1 MHSKV
6 VLFLF
11 LFLLTAGIT
20 TSLNAQ
26 EAAGQ
31 TQQTLLPDID
41 PQDIEIRSQFQA
53 RFPGLSRQP
62 ILGFNPKPRVF
73 QLDPNRTPFIES
85 EEAVAASLPVGELD
99 RPDAPGYTPLTYT
112 DPSTGFAR
120 LGIGTYTTPEADVF
134 LIQGLGNKNWVSGN
148 LNYRSSDGH
157 LETYQ
162 SAFRDF
168 DTVVRSQFQLSD
180 RAQLRLNTGLF
191 SNFNYLPPDESE
203 TEVFPRTEAKSTNNG
218 IRFGGNFDYNRTSIS
233 GFSSAFNVYRN
244 QFEIIDLLDEDG
256 STIPGTA
263 NEWGGNIGVNYAWA
277 GSRVEEVYSI
287 YAGLKGGGIDLINR
301 ERDDWSISEA
311 GVKYERLLNYQTDIN
326 ASFGGALVTDAFED
340 SRFYITPVL
349 EVRHTLVDGIDI
361 RGRLSGTPQ
370 HNSFNQYR
378 EINRFIGL
386 TEPVS
391 HQYNS
396 ELRAEVIMEP
406 LTGTMFTGG
415 FQIQNVRNYA
425 YFTRSEGGEMFP
437 DVTTGTRFSY
447 QPNFDNA
454 SFLKLYG
461 SFSQQLAAEKFWVSA
476 DAYWQRPRLAG
487 NELIPFVEALG
498 VKGTASIRPIR
509 DLVVE
514 GWADF
519 KGSRHNPAGEDLSSF
534 FLLGTRFELALT
546 SNAGVY
552 AKLLN
557 INDAGYEI
565 WQGYEERGFQ
575 AFVGITY
582 LF

>member
-11 LFLLTAGIT
+11 LSILIAGLT

-26 EAAGQ
+26 EAAEQ
-31 TQQTLLPDID
+31 TEQSLLPEID

-73 QLDPNRTPFIES
+73 QLDPDRTPFIES

-99 RPDAPGYTPLTYT
+99 RPEAPGYAPLTYA

-120 LGIGTYTTPEADVF
+120 FGIGTFTTPEADVY

-157 LETYQ
+157 LESSH

-180 RAQLRLNTGLF
+180 RTRLRLHTGLF

-203 TEVFPRTEAKSTNNG
+203 NEIFSRTEARSANDG
-218 IRFGGNFDYNRTSIS
+218 IRFGGNFDYDRTSIS
-233 GFSSAFNVYRN
+233 GFSSTFNVYRN
-244 QFEIIDLLDEDG
+244 QFEILDFLEGG
-256 STIPGTA
+256 STPAGTA
-263 NEWGGNIGVNYAWA
+263 NEWGGNAHLNYAWA
-277 GSRVEEVYSI
+277 GSRIEEVYSI
-287 YAGLKGGGIDLINR
+287 YARIKGGGIDLINR

-311 GVKYERLLNYQTDIN
+311 GVKYERLLNYQTDIDV
-326 ASFGGALVTDAFED
+326 SLGGALVTDAFED
-340 SRFYITPVL
+340 SRFYIAPVIDL
-349 EVRHTLVDGIDI
+349 RHTLVDGIDV

-370 HNSFNQYR
+370 HKSFNQYR

-396 ELRAEVIMEP
+396 ELRGEVILEP
-406 LTGTMFTGG
+406 LTGTMLTGG
-415 FQIQNVRNYA
+415 VQFQHVRNYA

-437 DVTTGTRFSY
+437 DVSTGTRFSY

-454 SFLKLYG
+454 SFLKLYA

-487 NELIPFVEALG
+487 NELIPFVEAIG

-519 KGSRHNPAGEDLSSF
+519 KGSRHNPVGDDLSSF
-534 FLLGTRFELALT
+534 LLLGTRFELALT
-546 SNAGVY
+546 GNAGIY

-557 INDAGYEI
+557 INDVNYEV